1 MKDKDFEINGGYI
14 EKLYDIDNL
23 GTSFKVEI
31 YGAWNSCC
39 HEIEEV
45 LRENQIELS
54 FYMASYEESDL
65 WCFSDDVNHEYI
77 KEEYVISYLPY
88 GDEENPKNPINKLT
102 GKHFYNSDELKS
114 IFDELYN
121 KSESI
126 EYYLNY
132 FDEIENGDN
141 SDSIHLLIHQVY
153 T

>member
-1 MKDKDFEINGGYI
+1 
-14 EKLYDIDNL
+14 
-23 GTSFKVEI
+23 
-31 YGAWNSCC
+31 
-39 HEIEEV
+39 
-45 LRENQIELS
+45 
-54 FYMASYEESDL
+54 MASYEESDL